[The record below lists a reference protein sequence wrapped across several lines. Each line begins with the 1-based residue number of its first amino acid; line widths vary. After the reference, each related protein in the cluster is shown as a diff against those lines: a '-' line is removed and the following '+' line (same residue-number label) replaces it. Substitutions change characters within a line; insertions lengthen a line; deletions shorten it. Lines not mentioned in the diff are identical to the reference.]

1 MHQTHLEIPV
11 SLRPLSR
18 ASDAY
23 RPRGIPPSSLASIR
37 VGDGQNLGLD
47 AVMGLSRTPRTSLRV
62 GGFVGGG
69 GLLMGDV
76 AYWCFTQAFHMAAPL
91 PRSEHE
97 DEQGHS
103 STSGLSKWLHILRES
118 PISSS
123 SSSPAPA
130 FPFFCGYSHKLEPP

>member
-69 GLLMGDV
+69 GV
-76 AYWCFTQAFHMAAPL
+76 ADGRCGILVFYPGISYG
-91 PRSEHE
+91 RSASQE
-97 DEQGHS
+97 
-103 STSGLSKWLHILRES
+103 
-118 PISSS
+118 
-123 SSSPAPA
+123 
-130 FPFFCGYSHKLEPP
+130 